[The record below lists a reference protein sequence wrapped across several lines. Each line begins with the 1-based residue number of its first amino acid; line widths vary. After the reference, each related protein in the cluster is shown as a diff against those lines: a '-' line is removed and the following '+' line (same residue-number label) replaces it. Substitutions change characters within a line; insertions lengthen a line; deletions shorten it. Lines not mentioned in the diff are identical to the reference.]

1 MIGSNVIIYIAL
13 LGAVAFVVFTLVRTR
28 TLPLLAELFEL
39 MLSLTAAQAGIAL
52 CIDVIQGTKSLGGYA
67 DQRFTIILGGVAVF
81 WVALLTLVK
90 LIKSVINR
98 SKLPSAVPSETAV
111 S

>member
-1 MIGSNVIIYIAL
+1 MSGSNAIIYIAL
-13 LGAVAFVVFTLVRTR
+13 VGALFFVGFALLRTR
-28 TLPLLAELFEL
+28 ALPLLAEIFEL

-67 DQRFTIILGGVAVF
+67 DQRFSIILGGVAVF
-81 WVALLTLVK
+81 WVALIT
-90 LIKSVINR
+90 LIKLMKGVINR
-98 SKLPSAVPSETAV
+98 SKLPSPVPSETAV

>member
-1 MIGSNVIIYIAL
+1 MSGSNAIIYIAL
-13 LGAVAFVVFTLVRTR
+13 LGAMLFVIFTLACTR
-28 TLPLLAELFEL
+28 ALPLLAEIFEL

-52 CIDVIQGTKSLGGYA
+52 CIDVIQGAKSLGGYS

-81 WVALLTLVK
+81 WVALLTLIK
-90 LIKSVINR
+90 LVKSVINR
-98 SKLPSAVPSETAV
+98 SKLPSAAPSETAV